1 MFTNHLIFFL
11 VPLPLQ
17 HPVLVQRR
25 MRYEILQSM
34 DKISKPKMKGVMN
47 KSELIDELAT
57 RTGYKPILTDK
68 MVRIFFDRIKV
79 ALRTGD
85 KVEIRGFG
93 SFTLKKYRGYT
104 GRNPKTGEKVEVKPK
119 QLPVFRTG
127 KDLRS
132 RVNR

>member
-1 MFTNHLIFFL
+1 
-11 VPLPLQ
+11 
-17 HPVLVQRR
+17 
-25 MRYEILQSM
+25 
-34 DKISKPKMKGVMN
+34 MN
-47 KSELIDELAT
+47 KSELIDELT
-57 RTGYKPILTDK
+57 VRTGYNPKLTNE
-68 MVRIFFDRIKV
+68 MVRIFFDRIKI
-79 ALRTGD
+79 ALRAGD

-93 SFTLKKYRGYT
+93 SFTLKKYRGYI